1 LGVVGI
7 NTGRCAVLARTIEG
21 YSDYTID
28 TEGRVFDKRLC
39 KYVKKQ
45 KDKAGN
51 IVVRLV
57 NGSASITY
65 CTVQSLL
72 VQAYPPNRVEQPHS
86 AASAKK
92 HSHTLA
98 LTAHKV
104 AAIKA
109 ALHRGVKVGK
119 LAKQY
124 KVCVNTIVCIEQG
137 KTWAH
142 VDATA
147 MIAKVTLPDSV
158 W

>member
-1 LGVVGI
+1 MGKV
-7 NTGRCAVLARTIEG
+7 IEG

-28 TEGRVFDKRLC
+28 TEGRVFDKLLC
-39 KYVKKQ
+39 KYVTKQ
-45 KDKAGN
+45 KDKSGN
-51 IVVRLV
+51 TVVRLV
-57 NGSASITY
+57 NSNASITY
-65 CTVQSLL
+65 CTVQALL
-72 VQAYPPNRVEQPHS
+72 GKAYPPNRIEQPHS

-92 HSHTLA
+92 HSHALA

-124 KVCVNTIVCIEQG
+124 KVCVNTIVCIEKG
-137 KTWAH
+137 KTWVH